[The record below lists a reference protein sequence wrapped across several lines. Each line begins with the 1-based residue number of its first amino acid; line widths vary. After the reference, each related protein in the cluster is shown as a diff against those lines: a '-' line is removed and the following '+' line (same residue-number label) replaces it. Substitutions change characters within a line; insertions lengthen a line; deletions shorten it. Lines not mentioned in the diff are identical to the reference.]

1 MTMPSPEAFGTFL
14 KSEIARW
21 GKVAQDAGIKPQ

>member
-1 MTMPSPEAFGTFL
+1 MGAEFAGFL

-21 GKVAQDAGIKPQ
+21 GKVVSEAKVGL